1 MTDVFDIAS
10 ENEERYTEKARQFRK
25 PEGPKA
31 TGKCLWCGEELEDG
45 RRWCGASCRD
55 MWARLNTTR
64 APP

>member
-45 RRWCGASCRD
+45 RRWCTAECRD
-55 MWARLNTTR
+55 RWARLNTTR
-64 APP
+64 AQ

>member
-31 TGKCLWCGEELEDG
+31 TGECLWCGEELEDG

-64 APP
+64 AP

>member
-10 ENEERYTEKARQFRK
+10 ELEELRREKALKFRK

-45 RRWCGASCRD
+45 RRWCDFSCMCYWERVNHRGA
-55 MWARLNTTR
+55 
-64 APP
+64 

>member
-31 TGKCLWCGEELEDG
+31 TGKCLWCGEVLGDG
-45 RRWCGASCRD
+45 RRWCTAECRD
-55 MWARLNTTR
+55 RWSRLNTTR
-64 APP
+64 AP